1 MPPEPLGNSLAIL
14 PAVATAIATA
24 SPSGSSEIISVVR
37 WCGCC
42 GCCGCGCNCH
52 GCRRCSSACIRHF
65 ALVNVGA
72 VSVSSCISKTCTACR
87 CGAASW
93 ALVARL
99 SQGTFVSLIGQNAR
113 TPGRIRGGTVSEI
126 VVACAVA
133 PDSDCHAGASFLS
146 TAGDLQARVS
156 MYFDS

>member
-1 MPPEPLGNSLAIL
+1 MPPEPLGNSLAAKVFLIL

-42 GCCGCGCNCH
+42 GCCGCGCNCR

-93 ALVARL
+93 ALVARQSQPNNEATQNTL
-99 SQGTFVSLIGQNAR
+99 SAKAHLSVSLAKMQGPIGAMAA
-113 TPGRIRGGTVSEI
+113 PS
-126 VVACAVA
+126 VA
-133 PDSDCHAGASFLS
+133 L
-146 TAGDLQARVS
+146 
-156 MYFDS
+156 